1 MPHGVTSLGLA
12 TNVFAMRLLT
22 TAFALTALTLLP
34 ATENPPLKTVED
46 FQKAAKK
53 YHSVL
58 TLPEFEK
65 SAAEVTASVDKAIA
79 EGDAALDKLGTI
91 SPAEATFKTTFPVLD
106 NLTYVAGKTAERL
119 EVIKNT
125 STDAAVRDAATEA
138 VKKLQQWFVGVP
150 YRQDVYKSIQAAA
163 AKKPK
168 LVGEDAK
175 LLRETLRDY
184 KRAGL
189 ELSADEQKEVERLR
203 KELTK
208 LETDFQN
215 NIRETK
221 SPVTFTR
228 AELAG
233 VADDFLAQK
242 GIKTGED
249 EYTID
254 ANVTFQVLNVM
265 DNCSVEASRK
275 KLYIAR
281 DSRTMEKNVPLF
293 GQIVEL
299 RDTIAA
305 KLGYKSWADY
315 QIEPKMAKTAARAQT
330 FCDNLERG
338 LQPKFDAEIAE
349 FKKLKAQETGG
360 SDPAINVWDWRYYA
374 EQLRKKKYNVD
385 AEALRVFFPYAKALQ
400 GMFNVYQTIF
410 GIKIEQVEAPYRWVD
425 DLRLYAVSDAKTGEP
440 MGLFY
445 LDMFPRDGKYN
456 HFAQFGIIEG
466 ARLPDGKY
474 QRPTVALICNFPP
487 AAGEKPALMAH
498 DEVVTLFHE
507 FGHAMHSIL
516 TRANYS
522 RFAGTSVP
530 RDFVEAPS
538 QMLENW
544 AWDKTVLD
552 TFAADYRDASKKI
565 PADVL
570 AALREAELATKGNF
584 YRRQL
589 GFAQLD
595 LAVHAMPKPN
605 EKKDVVK
612 ITNEITSR
620 VFYPADPSTAQVAS
634 FDHLA
639 GGYDA
644 GYYGYAWADAIAAD
658 LATVFEKAPKKYFD
672 EKAGRRLRDE
682 IYAPGDS
689 RDVEVSIEKFL
700 GRTRSI
706 EPFLKKLGIK
716 SSSHDKSAASSHAT
730 GG

>member
-1 MPHGVTSLGLA
+1 MRNGSLNMALLYPAPHDVTSLCLT
-12 TNVFAMRLLT
+12 TNVFAMRLLA
-22 TAFALTALTLLP
+22 TAFALVSFTLL
-34 ATENPPLKTVED
+34 AVAENPPLKSVED
-46 FQKAAKK
+46 FQKAAEK

-65 SAAEVTASVDKAIA
+65 SAAEVAASADKAIA
-79 EGDAALDKLGTI
+79 EGDAALDKLGSI
-91 SPAEATFKTTFPVLD
+91 DPAKATFKTTFPVLD
-106 NLTYVAGKTAERL
+106 DLTYVAGKTAERL

-125 STDAAVRDAATEA
+125 STDAAVRDPATEG
-138 VKKLQQWFVGVP
+138 VKKLEQWFVGVP
-150 YRQDVYKSIQAAA
+150 YRQDVYKTIQAAA

-168 LVGEDAK
+168 LAGEDAK

-189 ELSADEQKEVERLR
+189 ELPADEQKEVERLR

-208 LETDFQN
+208 LSTDFQN

-228 AELAG
+228 AELVG
-233 VADDFLAQK
+233 VAEDFLAQK
-242 GIKTGED
+242 GIKTGDD

-275 KLYIAR
+275 KLYLAR
-281 DSRTMEKNVPLF
+281 DKRTMEKNVPLF

-315 QIEPKMAKTAARAQT
+315 QIEPKMAKTAGRAQK
-330 FCDNLERG
+330 FCDDLERG
-338 LQPKFDAEIAE
+338 LQPKFDAEVAE
-349 FKKLKAQETGG
+349 FKKLKAEETGE

-385 AEALRVFFPYAKALQ
+385 AEALRVFFPYEKALE

-410 GIKIEQVEAPYRWVD
+410 GIKIEQVEAPYKWVD

-466 ARLPDGKY
+466 ARLPNGKY

-487 AAGEKPALMAH
+487 ASGEKPALMAH

-552 TFAADYRDASKKI
+552 TFA
-565 PADVL
+565 
-570 AALREAELATKGNF
+570 
-584 YRRQL
+584 
-589 GFAQLD
+589 
-595 LAVHAMPKPN
+595 
-605 EKKDVVK
+605 
-612 ITNEITSR
+612 
-620 VFYPADPSTAQVAS
+620 
-634 FDHLA
+634 
-639 GGYDA
+639 
-644 GYYGYAWADAIAAD
+644 
-658 LATVFEKAPKKYFD
+658 
-672 EKAGRRLRDE
+672 
-682 IYAPGDS
+682 
-689 RDVEVSIEKFL
+689 
-700 GRTRSI
+700 
-706 EPFLKKLGIK
+706 
-716 SSSHDKSAASSHAT
+716 
-730 GG
+730 